1 MFARSTTGNII
12 QSCARSFSVVPNP
25 AEQHIIYGTRA
36 DDGRCKHSAKV
47 SRVPFNI
54 MFYWVSVATIV
65 DNSVSRRIIW
75 RHGMPAGNHL
85 PFDCT

>member
-36 DDGRCKHSAKV
+36 DDGRCKHSAMV

-54 MFYWVSVATIV
+54 MFY
-65 DNSVSRRIIW
+65 
-75 RHGMPAGNHL
+75 
-85 PFDCT
+85 